1 MSMSSRH
8 LHSSIVNPPPPE
20 YINRKKTGRLTNQL
34 QYLEKVV
41 LKALWRHHFSWP
53 FQQPVDAAKLNLP
66 DYYQIIKNPMDL
78 STIRKR
84 LEYNYYSK
92 ALDCIQDFN
101 TMFTNCYIYNKPGDD
116 IVVMSQE
123 LEKVFMEKIAEM
135 PHEEIE
141 LSVVGNRGVK
151 SRIKISAVAAEES
164 RDDSD
169 YIPVCKKKMV
179 SQKMHRRTFPC
190 PVIAMMPKRTTLVP
204 LSVIRSSTSSHSASS
219 VSKVNKGIKRKA
231 DTTTPAVS
239 LIATSCESSPTLS
252 EPKPNKILS
261 GTEKTRSAE
270 TSAVDLPDSQ
280 HHIHF
285 IKSNQIC
292 EQLKHCNNILNEMMS
307 KKHAEYA
314 WPFYKTVIPTSL
326 LDCSDAIKHPMDLAT
341 IRDKMENGLY
351 KDTQDFASD
360 VRLMFMNS
368 YKYNPPDNEV
378 VNMARKMQDVFEGM
392 FAKIPDDPLATQ
404 SMVERYKTSTE
415 ESSSSSSSEQSSS
428 SDSEDERAQHLA
440 LLQEQL
446 RAVQEQLKALT
457 ETPISKAKKKSRK
470 GKKKKKKRERKK
482 LLKRKSCQGQKKKKV
497 KQKELKKR
505 SIFNDAKK
513 KKLHVSDEEED
524 VKPMSYDEKR
534 QLSLDINKL
543 PGEKLGRIVHIIQ
556 SREPSLKDSNPNEI
570 EIDFE
575 TLKQST
581 LRHLEKYV
589 MVCLRKRPKK
599 PSSIKSLKSKE
610 QLNKEK
616 KQELEKRLRDVSG
629 QLSSAKKPK
638 IQDELNIV
646 PQPIGGPSRLS
657 ESSTSSSA
665 SDVSNS
671 SDSSS
676 SDSSDSES
684 GPHHQ
689 QYNSKRSLFPEN
701 PEKQEKVS
709 SNGTEPS
716 FAGTVQLNLPSLS
729 DPLLKNSNDF
739 QEPAPLFSLDI
750 MKVLSPLHSPSFN
763 YDSSKRPTEG
773 CLHQPN
779 KSSSE
784 VLHPSQIEQTFAIK
798 ETSTGLLTHPESLK
812 DRKNVSNQSTKLK
825 SEISSHSDSPIL
837 EDSAKVHS
845 IPLGQK
851 DGTEKANDIDEVQK
865 NAKVKTS
872 FCWEVFSKSLATTH
886 VTIKSSSNS
895 FQQFRKAAIA
905 KEERERAL
913 KAQEL
918 RRLEDSKA
926 GMQEKLRGITGSPSL
941 PMETKVHEM
950 QAQTID
956 EATKG
961 EPTCNPVHEGITEE
975 ERNLARMR
983 EQERRRREAMAGTI
997 DMYLQSDIMATFEEH
1012 LC

>member
-151 SRIKISAVAAEES
+151 SRIKISAVAAE
-164 RDDSD
+164 
-169 YIPVCKKKMV
+169 VCKKKMV

-457 ETPISKAKKKSRK
+457 ETPIFSKIQPKSAVGVYDK
-470 GKKKKKKRERKK
+470 YKQWVKCIEPMGK
-482 LLKRKSCQGQKKKKV
+482 LLKRKK
-497 KQKELKKR
+497 
-505 SIFNDAKK
+505 NYDAKK

-638 IQDELNIV
+638 IQGFLY
-646 PQPIGGPSRLS
+646 PMQSIGGPSRLS

-684 GPHHQ
+684 ATFPKNILAKKQTSTNYEVPLLLYYGCFVNKPRTSIPQ
-689 QYNSKRSLFPEN
+689 NGLCIGSQSLAYTTISTIVHPTPMALMPLHPGSTNYTSLQLLLKYGLHVPLIIEN
-701 PEKQEKVS
+701 PL
-709 SNGTEPS
+709 G
-716 FAGTVQLNLPSLS
+716 
-729 DPLLKNSNDF
+729 NSV
-739 QEPAPLFSLDI
+739 LFE
-750 MKVLSPLHSPSFN
+750 N
-763 YDSSKRPTEG
+763 Y
-773 CLHQPN
+773 L
-779 KSSSE
+779 E

-798 ETSTGLLTHPESLK
+798 EECLK
-812 DRKNVSNQSTKLK
+812 PKY
-825 SEISSHSDSPIL
+825 
-837 EDSAKVHS
+837 
-845 IPLGQK
+845 
-851 DGTEKANDIDEVQK
+851 K

-926 GMQEKLRGITGSPSL
+926 GMQEKLSPSL

>member
-1 MSMSSRH
+1 
-8 LHSSIVNPPPPE
+8 
-20 YINRKKTGRLTNQL
+20 
-34 QYLEKVV
+34 
-41 LKALWRHHFSWP
+41 
-53 FQQPVDAAKLNLP
+53 

-116 IVVMSQE
+116 IVLMAQE
-123 LEKVFMEKIAEM
+123 LEKAFMEKIAEM

-164 RDDSD
+164 REDSD
-169 YIPVCKKKMV
+169 YIPVSKKKMV
-179 SQKMHRRTFPC
+179 SQKMHRSPFPC

-204 LSVIRSSTSSHSASS
+204 LSIIQSKTSNSASS
-219 VSKVNKGIKRKA
+219 ISKVNKGIKRKA

-239 LIATSCESSPTLS
+239 FTATSCESSPTLS
-252 EPKPNKILS
+252 VPKPNKILS
-261 GTEKTRSAE
+261 GTAKTRSAE
-270 TSAVDLPDSQ
+270 TSSVDLPDSQ
-280 HHIHF
+280 HHIHL
-285 IKSNQIC
+285 IKNNQIC
-292 EQLKHCNNILNEMMS
+292 ERLKHCNNILNEMMS

-314 WPFYKTVIPTSL
+314 WPFYKDVIPTSL
-326 LDCSDAIKHPMDLAT
+326 LDYSDAMKHPMDLGT

-360 VRLMFMNS
+360 VRLMFMNC

-378 VNMARKMQDVFEGM
+378 VNMARKLQDVFEGM
-392 FAKIPDDPLATQ
+392 FAKIPDEPLASQ
-404 SMVERYKTSTE
+404 SVVERYKSSTD
-415 ESSSSSSSEQSSS
+415 ESSSSSSSEQSP
-428 SDSEDERAQHLA
+428 SDSEDERARHLA
-440 LLQEQL
+440 LLQDQL

-457 ETPISKAKKKSRK
+457 ETPVPKAKKKSKK

-482 LLKRKSCQGQKKKKV
+482 ILKRKSCQGQKKKKV

-505 SIFNDAKK
+505 SIFSDAKK
-513 KKLHVSDEEED
+513 KKLHVSDEEDD

-589 MVCLRKRPKK
+589 MVCLRKRTKK
-599 PSSIKSLKSKE
+599 PNSIKSLKSKD

-629 QLSSAKKPK
+629 QLTSAKKPK
-638 IQDELNIV
+638 IQGELTTV
-646 PQPIGGPSRLS
+646 PHPIGGPSRLS
-657 ESSTSSSA
+657 ASSTSSSA
-665 SDVSNS
+665 SDASNS

-684 GPHHQ
+684 GMHHQ
-689 QYNSKRSLFPEN
+689 QYNSRMNVP
-701 PEKQEKVS
+701 PEKQEKFLQTQVS
-709 SNGTEPS
+709 SNITEPS
-716 FAGTVQLNLPSLS
+716 FATTVQLDLQK
-729 DPLLKNSNDF
+729 DPLLKNPKDF
-739 QEPAPLFSLDI
+739 QEPAPPLSLDI
-750 MKVLSPLHSPSFN
+750 MKLLSPLHSPSFSQ
-763 YDSSKRPTEG
+763 DSSKRFSIQG

-784 VLHPSQIEQTFAIK
+784 ASLSSQTEQTFAIK
-798 ETSTGLLTHPESLK
+798 ETSTAKLESE
-812 DRKNVSNQSTKLK
+812 V
-825 SEISSHSDSPIL
+825 SSHSYSPFL
-837 EDSAKVHS
+837 EDGTKVHN
-845 IPLGQK
+845 IPLGHR
-851 DGTEKANDIDEVQK
+851 DGTEKATKELSDIDEVQK
-865 NAKVKTS
+865 NVKVKTS
-872 FCWEVFSKSLATTH
+872 FCWEVFSKSLATTP

-918 RRLEDSKA
+918 RRLEESKA
-926 GMQEKLRGITGSPSL
+926 GMQEKLRGTNGNTTTTSL
-941 PMETKVHEM
+941 PMGTKVHET
-950 QAQTID
+950 QAQTLH
-956 EATKG
+956 EASKEEQTH
-961 EPTCNPVHEGITEE
+961 NSQEGSTEE